1 MKVICLSDFKRET
14 GEIKSFGCS
23 LLFKEFE
30 EPGLVAKRTFRLND
44 QGQWEYAAIERCA
57 VPPHWP
63 RCYVL
68 PNLMATS
75 R

>member
-30 EPGLVAKRTFRLND
+30 EPGLVA
-44 QGQWEYAAIERCA
+44 
-57 VPPHWP
+57 
-63 RCYVL
+63 
-68 PNLMATS
+68 
-75 R
+75 